1 MITSKQLIELTGIS
15 RATLNNYIALGILP
29 NPVILPPQTDEERAT
44 RMGHFPD
51 EAIERVKQVQAL
63 KKEGLSMTV
72 ISQRFQEKLLGSPPE
87 SVEPMPQEEIQQKQ
101 EVKKVSLP
109 GPKATFIQ
117 PEQRLS
123 QALTMEVSVDDIPG
137 PAYMVNNNFELVWW
151 NEQAIDNLFKE
162 SKYFSGDIES
172 RNLLKLLMTSSHV
185 REMENW
191 HELMYIHLCAAK
203 KRLVQQT
210 LIKIYSSLPAKDIQ
224 ILDQL
229 YEAADS
235 VERMPIVHW
244 PTSLIDDEGNPVAYN
259 LYASFFRE
267 GILITYISA
276 LEDDSSLLDLLS
288 RRNHVIRDLMR
299 KRKPF
304 MTNVAVMVADVQNSV
319 RICSELPAEEY
330 FELINQIWQ
339 SSEPIFRKYYGTH
352 GKHVG
357 DGMVYYF
364 FPQPDCNYVINAI
377 HCAFELREM
386 MRNLSSDW
394 QKRKGWLNDLY
405 LNIGLNDGQEWFGT
419 YHTGSQLEFTV
430 LGDTINHAARIS
442 DFARNGA
449 IWTTKNMLSQIVI
462 EERQKIRFGI
472 RRRTEQGEEILVNEM
487 YARISNLV
495 NLNEGQNIKFQD
507 IAVIPITEIFDLT
520 REPTEG

>member
-29 NPVILPPQTDEERAT
+29 NPIVLPPQTDEERAT
-44 RMGHFPD
+44 RMGYFPD
-51 EAIERVKQVQAL
+51 GAIERVKQVQEL

-72 ISQRFQEKLLGSPPE
+72 ISQRFQDKLLGQPKE
-87 SVEPMPQEEIQQKQ
+87 STSEVQEKQ
-101 EVKKVSLP
+101 RPGSINLSEV
-109 GPKATFIQ
+109 KATFIE
-117 PEQRLS
+117 PDQRLAS
-123 QALTMEVSVDDIPG
+123 SLTLEVSVDDIPG

-151 NEQAIDNLFKE
+151 NQQAIDTLFKE
-162 SKYFSGDIES
+162 PKYFSGDIES
-172 RNLLKLLMTSSHV
+172 RNLIRLLITSAHV
-185 REMENW
+185 RELENW
-191 HELMYIHLCAAK
+191 HELMYIHLCTAK

-210 LIKIYSSLPAKDIQ
+210 LIKIYSSLSAKDIQ
-224 ILDQL
+224 VLDQL

-244 PTSLIDDEGNPVAYN
+244 PTSLLDSDGQNIAYN
-259 LYASFFRE
+259 LYASYFRE

-276 LEDDSSLLDLLS
+276 LEDDSTLLELLS

-304 MTNVAVMVADVQNSV
+304 ITNVAVMVADLQNSV
-319 RICSELPAEEY
+319 RICSELPAEQY

-339 SSEPIFRKYYGTH
+339 RSEPIFRKYYGTH

-364 FPQPDCNYVINAI
+364 FPQPDCNYVLNTIL
-377 HCAFELREM
+377 CSFELKEM
-386 MRNLSSDW
+386 MRNLSRDW
-394 QKRKGWLNDLY
+394 KTRKGWLNELY

-419 YHTGSQLEFTV
+419 YHTGSHLEFTV

-442 DFARNGA
+442 DFARDGS
-449 IWTTKNMLSQIVI
+449 IWTTKNMLSQISI
-462 EERQKIRFGI
+462 EQRQSIRYGI
-472 RRRTEQGEEILVNEM
+472 RRRTEEGDEVLAHDM
-487 YARISNLV
+487 YARLSNLV
-495 NLNEGQNIKFQD
+495 DMNDGQNIKFQD
-507 IAVIPITEIFDLT
+507 IAGLPITEIFDLDIDIQ
-520 REPTEG
+520 E

>member
-1 MITSKQLIELTGIS
+1 MITSKQLIEITGIS
-15 RATLNNYIALGILP
+15 RATLNNYITLGILP
-29 NPVILPPQTDEERAT
+29 NPVVLPPLAGEERAT

-51 EAIERVKQVQAL
+51 EAVERVKQVQAL

-72 ISQRFQEKLLGSPPE
+72 ISQKFQNKLLGGA
-87 SVEPMPQEEIQQKQ
+87 QELSSEVREKQ
-101 EVKKVSLP
+101 VVSNTILP
-109 GPKATFIQ
+109 DVKATFIE
-117 PEQRLS
+117 PDARMAS
-123 QALTMEVSVDDIPG
+123 ALKIEISIDDIPG

-151 NEQAIDNLFKE
+151 NQQVIDTLFKE
-162 SKYFSGDIES
+162 SRQFSGEIES
-172 RNLLKLLMTSSHV
+172 RNLLRLLMSSHHL
-185 REMENW
+185 RELENW

-244 PTSLIDDEGNPVAYN
+244 PTTLPDDSGNPVAYN

-276 LEDDSSLLDLLS
+276 LEDDNSLLDLLS

-304 MTNVAVMVADVQNSV
+304 ITNVAVMVADLQNSV

-364 FPQPDCNYVINAI
+364 FPQPDCNYLLNAI
-377 HCAFELREM
+377 HCCFELKEM
-386 MRNLSSDW
+386 MRELSRKW
-394 QKRKGWLNDLY
+394 QTRKGWLNDLY
-405 LNIGLNDGQEWFGT
+405 LNIGLNEGQEWFGT

-442 DFARNGA
+442 DFARSGA
-449 IWTTKNMLSQIVI
+449 IWTTKSMLSQLPI
-462 EERQKIRFGI
+462 EERRSIHFGI
-472 RRRTEQGEEILVNEM
+472 RRRTEQGEEVLVNEM

-507 IAVIPITEIFDLT
+507 IAVLPITEIFDLV
-520 REPTEG
+520 RETPDS

>member
-29 NPVILPPQTDEERAT
+29 NPVVLSPQAGDERAT
-44 RMGHFPD
+44 RLGHFPD

-72 ISQRFQEKLLGSPPE
+72 ISQKFQQKLLGNPPVASSE
-87 SVEPMPQEEIQQKQ
+87 VQENQKVSNLNLP
-101 EVKKVSLP
+101 EVKP
-109 GPKATFIQ
+109 TFIE
-117 PEQRLS
+117 PD
-123 QALTMEVSVDDIPG
+123 QAPSATLNLEISIDDIPG

-151 NEQAIDNLFKE
+151 NQQAIESLFRE
-162 SKYFSGDIES
+162 PKYFTGDIES
-172 RNLLKLLMTSSHV
+172 RNLIRMLMSSQHI
-185 REMENW
+185 RDLENW

-210 LIKIYSSLPAKDIQ
+210 LIKIYSSLSAKDIQ
-224 ILDQL
+224 VLDQL
-229 YEAADS
+229 YEAADP

-244 PTSLIDDEGNPVAYN
+244 PTTLSEAPGTTTDYN

-304 MTNVAVMVADVQNSV
+304 ITNVAVMVADLQNSV

-339 SSEPIFRKYYGTH
+339 NSEPIFRKYYGTH

-364 FPQPDCNYVINAI
+364 FPQPDCNYLLNAI
-377 HCAFELREM
+377 QCSFELKEM
-386 MRNLSSDW
+386 MRNLTRDW
-394 QKRKGWLNDLY
+394 QTRKGWLNDLY
-405 LNIGLNDGQEWFGT
+405 LNIGLNEGQEWFGT
-419 YHTGSQLEFTV
+419 YHTGSHLEFTV

-442 DFARNGA
+442 DFARGGA
-449 IWTTKNMLSQIVI
+449 IWTTKSMLSQIPI
-462 EERQKIRFGI
+462 EERQAIRFGI
-472 RRRTEQGEEILVNEM
+472 RRRTEQGEEVLVNEM

-507 IAVIPITEIFDLT
+507 IAVLPITEIFDLT
-520 REPTEG
+520 RETPEN

>member
-1 MITSKQLIELTGIS
+1 MITSKQLIDLTGIS

-29 NPVILPPQTDEERAT
+29 NPVVLPPQAGDERAT

-72 ISQRFQEKLLGSPPE
+72 ISQRFQDKLLGEPPGSSSE
-87 SVEPMPQEEIQQKQ
+87 VQENHD
-101 EVKKVSLP
+101 VSKLARP
-109 GPKATFIQ
+109 DVKATFIE
-117 PEQRLS
+117 PEQRPPTP
-123 QALTMEVSVDDIPG
+123 LTLEVSIDDIPG

-151 NEQAIDNLFKE
+151 NQQAIDSLFQE

-172 RNLLKLLMTSSHV
+172 RNLIRLLMRSQHI
-185 REMENW
+185 RDMENW

-210 LIKIYSSLPAKDIQ
+210 LIKVYSSLPAKDIQ
-224 ILDQL
+224 LLDQL

-244 PTSLIDDEGNPVAYN
+244 PTTLPDESGKAIAYN

-304 MTNVAVMVADVQNSV
+304 ITNVAVMVADLQNSV

-330 FELINQIWQ
+330 FELINLIWQ

-364 FPQPDCNYVINAI
+364 FPQPDCNYILNAI
-377 HCAFELREM
+377 HCSFELKEM
-386 MRNLSSDW
+386 MRNLSREW
-394 QKRKGWLNDLY
+394 QSRKGWLNDLY
-405 LNIGLNDGQEWFGT
+405 LNIGLNEGQEWFGT
-419 YHTGSQLEFTV
+419 YHTGSHLEFTV

-442 DFARNGA
+442 DFARDGA
-449 IWTTKNMLSQIVI
+449 IWTTKNMLSQIPI
-462 EERQKIRFGI
+462 EQRQAVHFGI
-472 RRRTEQGEEILVNEM
+472 RRRTDQGDEVLVNEM

-507 IAVIPITEIFDLT
+507 IAVLPITEIIDLAT
-520 REPTEG
+520 GEQED

>member
-1 MITSKQLIELTGIS
+1 
-15 RATLNNYIALGILP
+15 
-29 NPVILPPQTDEERAT
+29 
-44 RMGHFPD
+44 MGHFPD
-51 EAIERVKQVQAL
+51 EAVERVREVQAL

-72 ISQRFQEKLLGSPPE
+72 ISQRFQDKLLGNA
-87 SVEPMPQEEIQQKQ
+87 PQESTKQGTVEEIIQKQ
-101 EVKKVSLP
+101 KVSQTNLP
-109 GPKATFIQ
+109 GPKATFIE
-117 PEQRLS
+117 PEQHLPRALS
-123 QALTMEVSVDDIPG
+123 MEISVDDIPG

-151 NEQAIDNLFKE
+151 NEQAIDLLFKE

-172 RNLLKLLMTSSHV
+172 RNLIRLLMSTNHL

-224 ILDQL
+224 LLDQL

-244 PTSLIDDEGNPVAYN
+244 PTSLPDESGDATAYN

-267 GILITYISA
+267 GILITFISA
-276 LEDDSSLLDLLS
+276 MDDDSSLLDLLS

-364 FPQPDCNYVINAI
+364 FPQPDCNYVVNAV
-377 HCAFELREM
+377 HCAFELRSM
-386 MRNLSSDW
+386 MHELSVEW
-394 QKRKGWLNDLY
+394 QTRKGWLNELY

-442 DFARNGA
+442 DFARNGS
-449 IWTTKNMLSQIVI
+449 IWTTKNMLSQIAI

-472 RRRTEQGEEILVNEM
+472 RRYTEQGEEIQVNDM

-507 IAVIPITEIFDLT
+507 IAVLPITEIFDLK
-520 REPTEG
+520 RDD